1 MTFAMSAKFP
11 RDSGSLSHSNEG
23 EVFTF
28 DFRVSIFVYHEL
40 TTALCNYLVIRTVGL
55 QFADL
60 MARKTGSGSANA
72 NLKRA
77 VVHISLVRNRTHLG

>member
-1 MTFAMSAKFP
+1 MRMTFAMSAKFP

-40 TTALCNYLVIRTVGL
+40 PVCAINESYTL
-55 QFADL
+55 
-60 MARKTGSGSANA
+60 
-72 NLKRA
+72 
-77 VVHISLVRNRTHLG
+77 